1 MDILIVMCVGILI
14 GKFLV
19 PKKAKTANEYLS
31 LLSTFLLIFAMGVT
45 LGSDDN
51 FFAELSA
58 LGITSFL
65 FFLIPTVLSILL
77 VYLLTR
83 HFMQKKDSDA
93 QGRAEKK

>member
-1 MDILIVMCVGILI
+1 MDILIVMCIGILI

-31 LLSTFLLIFAMGVT
+31 LLCTFLLIFAMGVT

-83 HFMQKKDSDA
+83 HFMQKKDTDA